1 MEDTLKTIPIFFF
14 WKSRK
19 GFNLSLERV
28 LQLIKRLGFS
38 RVEAEVYVHLAK
50 AGPKS
55 SKDIAE
61 GLNFNPQQL
70 HLVLK
75 SLQDKGAVKTSRRRT
90 ILFSAL
96 AFEELLASFV
106 ETNINQAQVIQK
118 TKQDL
123 LASWQEMVG
132 KNGN

>member
-1 MEDTLKTIPIFFF
+1 
-14 WKSRK
+14 
-19 GFNLSLERV
+19 
-28 LQLIKRLGFS
+28 
-38 RVEAEVYVHLAK
+38 
-50 AGPKS
+50 
-55 SKDIAE
+55 
-61 GLNFNPQQL
+61 
-70 HLVLK
+70 
-75 SLQDKGAVKTSRRRT
+75 
-90 ILFSAL
+90 LFSAL

>member
-1 MEDTLKTIPIFFF
+1 
-14 WKSRK
+14 
-19 GFNLSLERV
+19 V

-38 RVEAEVYVHLAK
+38 RIEAEVYVLLAK

-61 GLNFNPQQL
+61 GLNFTPQQL
-70 HLVLK
+70 RPVLE

-90 ILFSAL
+90 VLFSAL
-96 AFEELLASFV
+96 EFEELLNFFV
-106 ETNINQAQVIQK
+106 KSNMNHALIIQK

-123 LASWQEMVG
+123 LTSWQEMLE
-132 KNGN
+132 NNNQNTPN